1 MVAIFIGQI
10 AAKISRAFGNRGT
23 NIAGR
28 IALKINPNVFKKL
41 TRNIDNIILV
51 TGTNGKT
58 TTSNLIAN
66 IIKQD
71 KVFYYH
77 NQEGANLYTG
87 IISTMVNSYKF
98 LNNKNIKYAI
108 FEVDEGSIPKVVAD
122 LDQAYLVITNFFR
135 DQLDRYGEID
145 ILVEKIYNSIS
156 NKDFKLIV
164 NADDPFCGRFY
175 DLKPV
180 TFGLSKTIKEFERGN
195 VTDSRYCYRCGAK
208 LKYDHTFYNQLGHY
222 HCDKCGFTRAKPQY
236 LATKILDDGV
246 IVKGEEYNYKILGA
260 YNAYNAL
267 ASISLAKELKFSESK
282 IKKGLATYQSLDGRM
297 QKFKY
302 HDKNIFL
309 NLVKNP
315 AGMNMSVHETLKLD
329 INAITF
335 VLNDKEGDGIDVSWI
350 WDSDLE
356 LLLKKDLDKYLVSG
370 TRAYDMAIRLKNM
383 GVPIDQIEI
392 DEKVDNIIDKTLEY
406 DAIVLPSYTALNEVK
421 TLIEKKVRE

>member
-1 MVAIFIGQI
+1 MGAIFIGQM
-10 AAKISRAFGNRGT
+10 AAKISRIMGNRGT

-28 IALKINPNVFKKL
+28 VALKINPNVFKKL
-41 TRNIDNIILV
+41 TRNIDTIILV

-58 TTSNLIAN
+58 TTANLIAS
-66 IIKQD
+66 IVKQD
-71 KVFYYH
+71 KTFYYH
-77 NQEGANLYTG
+77 NQEGANMYTG
-87 IISTMVNSYKF
+87 LISTMVNSYKF
-98 LNNKNIKYAI
+98 LNTKKVKYAI

-145 ILVEKIYNSIS
+145 MLVEKIYNSIS

-180 TFGLSKTIKEFERGN
+180 TFGLSKSIKEFERGS
-195 VTDSRYCYRCGAK
+195 VTDSQYCYRCGAK

-222 HCDKCGFTRAKPQY
+222 HCDKCGFKRANPEY
-236 LATKILDDGV
+236 LATKILDNGV
-246 IVKGEEYNYKILGA
+246 VVNGKTYKYQMRGA

-267 ASISLAKELKFSESK
+267 ASISLAKELKFSEAK
-282 IKKGLATYQSLDGRM
+282 IRKGLSSYESLDGRM
-297 QKFKY
+297 QKFTY
-302 HDKNIFL
+302 HNKSIFL

-315 AGMNMSVHETLKLD
+315 AGMNMSVHEALKLD

-356 LLLKKDLDKYLVSG
+356 LLLKKDLEKYLVSG

-383 GVPIDQIEI
+383 GVPIDQIEV
-392 DEKVDNIIDKTLEY
+392 DEKVENIIDKTLEY
-406 DAIVLPSYTALNEVK
+406 NAIVLPSYTALNEVK
-421 TLIEKKVRE
+421 TLIEKKVRK